1 MELFLKSSLT
11 FANLLLLGNKLSLIG
26 ILKSW
31 EIGLA
36 KMSAPSFRNLPDM
49 LSMPAALDGFKPF
62 KIFNIF
68 SGDVSEN
75 SKFRF
80 LNLISL

>member
-1 MELFLKSSLT
+1 MESFSKSALT
-11 FANLLLLGNKLSLIG
+11 FEISQLLGNELSLKER
-26 ILKSW
+26 LQSW

-36 KMSAPSFRNLPDM
+36 KISVQYFRNLPDK
-49 LSMPAALDGFKPF
+49 LSMPSALDEFKPF

-75 SKFRF
+75 SKFKS
-80 LNLISL
+80 LN